1 VAGLPTPEL
10 QFDVRDAGGMLI
22 GRSDFAWH
30 GGRLPGEFDG
40 KVKYEKFLRPGESAG
55 DAVFREKQ
63 REEAFRAT
71 GARVVR
77 WVWADVDQP
86 ARLAAHIRAALQAAG
101 VASA

>member
-63 REEAFRAT
+63 LRTRF
-71 GARVVR
+71 AR
-77 WVWADVDQP
+77 P
-86 ARLAAHIRAALQAAG
+86 APG
-101 VASA
+101 